1 MPRPNACTHLA
12 LIQDIEPNTPEGCE
26 ECLAIGDSW
35 VHLRLCM
42 SCGHVGCCNDSKN
55 KHATKH
61 FIASHHPV
69 IRSTQSSARSSRAS
83 PGCSATQTTS
93 SWSDLD

>member
-1 MPRPNACTHLA
+1 MPRQTSCSHLSK
-12 LIQDIEPNTPEGCE
+12 IRDVQPNTPEGCE
-26 ECLAIGDSW
+26 ECLAIGDDW

-61 FIASHHPV
+61 FIASHPPI
-69 IRSTQSSARSSRAS
+69 IRSFE
-83 PGCSATQTTS
+83 PGE
-93 SWSDLD
+93 SWMFCFPDDLFME